1 MFRERLRRVFLTNKI
16 MADCV
21 AHYLS
26 RAKVLNCDPLETKL
40 NLVHELNNQ

>member
-26 RAKVLNCDPLETKL
+26 QAKVLNCDPLETKL